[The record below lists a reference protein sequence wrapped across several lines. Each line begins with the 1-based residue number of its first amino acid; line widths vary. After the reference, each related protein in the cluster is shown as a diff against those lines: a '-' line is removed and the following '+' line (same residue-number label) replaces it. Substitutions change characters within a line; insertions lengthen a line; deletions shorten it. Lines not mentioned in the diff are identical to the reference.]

1 MLPMTRTLQFIATLG
16 LLLSSVGCCCL
27 GGGGYGA
34 CYPPAA
40 APCGPCQTGACG
52 YTASAMGPGIAQRD
66 FYSSFPTAQA
76 TIPGAISAS
85 GPVAIGPIIPGPVSY
100 AVPMTTT
107 TLVTTP
113 ITTAALQPLPTY

>member
-1 MLPMTRTLQFIATLG
+1 MTRLLKFVAALG

-27 GGGGYGA
+27 GGGGGYGA

-40 APCGPCQTGACG
+40 APCGPCQSGACG
-52 YTASAMGPGIAQRD
+52 YTASAYGPSVAQRD
-66 FYSSFPTAQA
+66 FYSSFSTAQA
-76 TIPGAISAS
+76 TIPGAMTAS

-100 AVPMTTT
+100 SVPLTTT